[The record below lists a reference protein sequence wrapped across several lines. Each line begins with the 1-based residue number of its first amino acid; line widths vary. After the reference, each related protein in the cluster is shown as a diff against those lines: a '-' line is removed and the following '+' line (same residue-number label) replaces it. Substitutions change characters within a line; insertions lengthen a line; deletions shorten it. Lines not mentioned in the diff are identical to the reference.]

1 MFGVLCAVGVVGGG
15 GGGGEVEG
23 FEFSHIA
30 LVVPKLLTLVVNL
43 IN

>member
-15 GGGGEVEG
+15 EGEG

>member
-1 MFGVLCAVGVVGGG
+1 MFGVLCAVGVVGG

>member
-1 MFGVLCAVGVVGGG
+1 MFGVLCAVGVVG

>member
-15 GGGGEVEG
+15 GGGEGEG

>member
-15 GGGGEVEG
+15 GGEGEG